1 MKGSWLFRELLSFT
15 TDLYLK
21 SDQNLIFADLQLF
34 ETVIEQRTKLSLEL
48 NGLNFHG
55 WMTKHACYL
64 ELLKSLH
71 IVVLAL
77 QLVTCLLESS
87 NKSTVSSESF
97 GAIDDAII
105 VRI

>member
-1 MKGSWLFRELLSFT
+1 M
-15 TDLYLK
+15 K
-21 SDQNLIFADLQLF
+21 SDQNLIFVVDLLLF
-34 ETVIEQRTKLSLEL
+34 EIIIEQRTKLSLEF
-48 NGLNFHG
+48 NELNFHG

-97 GAIDDAII
+97 GAIDDATL
-105 VRI
+105 VEPSLVK